1 MIKIFLIIFT
11 LISFCTVDA
20 FSQVV
25 EEWVARYN
33 GLGNG
38 GDTPRT
44 IAVDDSSNVYVSGD
58 SYGIGSNFDYAAVKY
73 NSEGNELWVARYNGP
88 GNHEDRPFSMTID
101 DFGNVYLTGTSL
113 GSGTSYDYATVKYSS
128 SGAEQWVAR
137 YDGPNSEQDRANTI
151 AVDGSGNVYVTGY
164 SFGDSTDL
172 DYATVKYNS
181 SGTQA
186 WEARYNG
193 PADTVDAGNS
203 IAVDDSGNVFVTGY
217 SIGLDGN
224 YDFATIKYNSI
235 GQQQWVKR
243 YNGPANR
250 SDRASSMAIDNS
262 SNVYVTGTSY
272 GDTTDADWATI
283 KYNSDGVVQWIAIY
297 NGSLNSLDSPNK
309 IIIDDLCNVYVTGS
323 GSYNSGDGEDFTTIK
338 YNSSGE
344 EQWISTFNGQNTFR
358 DVSNSIALD
367 GMDNVY
373 ITGRTWVTQLDY
385 DFATIKYN
393 ASGQEQWVAIYNG
406 PADGDDWA
414 SSIATD
420 VSGNAYVTGWSEGVG
435 SGYDFATIKY
445 SSTTGVKTYL
455 DEFPSNYVLRQNY
468 PNPFNPITK
477 IKFQIPDFGFVTLK
491 VYDVLGNEVAT
502 LVNEELPVGEYEVEF
517 SSHSG
522 SSGISAI
529 SSGIYFYQ
537 LKAGSFIQTKK
548 MVLIK

>member
-1 MIKIFLIIFT
+1 MIKTLLVIFT
-11 LISFCTVDA
+11 LLFFFTEDVY
-20 FSQVV
+20 SQVV
-25 EEWVARYN
+25 EEWVSRYN

-38 GDTPRT
+38 SDTPRT

-137 YDGPNSEQDRANTI
+137 YDGPDSEQDRANTI
-151 AVDGSGNVYVTGY
+151 VVDGSGNVYVTGY

-373 ITGRTWVTQLDY
+373 VTGRTWVTQLDY

-477 IKFQIPDFGFVTLK
+477 IKFQIPDFGFVNLK
-491 VYDVLGNEVAT
+491 VYDVLGNEIAT
-502 LVNEELPVGEYEVEF
+502 LVNEELPAGEYEIEF
-517 SSHSG
+517 NTSTINHHP
-522 SSGISAI
+522 

-537 LKAGSFIQTKK
+537 LKAGEFIQTKK
-548 MVLIK
+548 MILLK

>member
-1 MIKIFLIIFT
+1 MIKTLLVIFT
-11 LISFCTVDA
+11 LLFFFTEDVY
-20 FSQVV
+20 SQVV

-38 GDTPRT
+38 SDTPRT

-137 YDGPNSEQDRANTI
+137 YDGPDSEQDRASTI
-151 AVDGSGNVYVTGY
+151 VVDGSGNVYVTGY

-358 DVSNSIALD
+358 DISNSIALD

-468 PNPFNPITK
+468 PNPFNPNTT
-477 IKFQIPDFGFVTLK
+477 IKWQMPETGFVSLK
-491 VYDVLGNEVAT
+491 IFDVIGREFTV
-502 LVNEELPVGEYEVEF
+502 LVNEELPAGGYEVDF
-517 SSHSG
+517 NTSTIKHQP
-522 SSGISAI
+522 SSGV
-529 SSGIYFYQ
+529 YFYQ
-537 LKAGSFIQTKK
+537 LKAGSFVETKK
-548 MVLIK
+548 MILLR

>member
-1 MIKIFLIIFT
+1 MIKTLLVIFT
-11 LISFCTVDA
+11 LLFFFTEDVY
-20 FSQVV
+20 SQVV

-38 GDTPRT
+38 SDTPRT

-491 VYDVLGNEVAT
+491 VYDVLGNEISK
-502 LVNEELPVGEYEVEF
+502 LVNNENQLGRYEVKF
-517 SSHSG
+517 D
-522 SSGISAI
+522 ATNL
-529 SSGIYFYQ
+529 SSGIYFYKLQ
-537 LKAGSFIQTKK
+537 SGAYTETRK
-548 MVLIK
+548 MMLMK